1 MLLRGLVALTLMLTA
16 LQSTALPLGQ
26 HMTTWK
32 AAAALIVVTVLFAT
46 AGIRG
51 FLRRAVD

>member
-1 MLLRGLVALTLMLTA
+1 VVTLFNPITYA
-16 LQSTALPLGQ
+16 SEGIRAAVLPLGP

-32 AAAALIVVTVLFAT
+32 AAAALTVATILLAT

-51 FLRRAVD
+51 FLGRAVD